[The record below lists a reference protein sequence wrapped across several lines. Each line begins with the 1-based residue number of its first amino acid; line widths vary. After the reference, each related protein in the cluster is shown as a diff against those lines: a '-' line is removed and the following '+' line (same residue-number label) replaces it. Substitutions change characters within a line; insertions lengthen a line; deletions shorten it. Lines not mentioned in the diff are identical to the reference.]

1 MTTIA
6 HRLDEVRRRIARA
19 AQAAGRSPEEV
30 TLVAVSKGHP
40 AEAVRQAYDAGA
52 RLFGENY
59 VQELRQKRA
68 SMPDLGDLEFHLIGH
83 LQRNKV
89 RDALEAANCIET
101 VDSVRLAEEIA
112 RRAPAGRRVSVLVQV
127 NVGQEPQKAGVAPS
141 ALPELLDRIR
151 TLAALDLR
159 GLMTVPPADDDPERA
174 RPHFRALR
182 RLAERHLGDDAWLS
196 MGMSHDLEV
205 AIAEGATHVR
215 VGTAIFGPRTRP

>member
-127 NVGQEPQKAGVAPS
+127 NVGQEPQKAGVAPG